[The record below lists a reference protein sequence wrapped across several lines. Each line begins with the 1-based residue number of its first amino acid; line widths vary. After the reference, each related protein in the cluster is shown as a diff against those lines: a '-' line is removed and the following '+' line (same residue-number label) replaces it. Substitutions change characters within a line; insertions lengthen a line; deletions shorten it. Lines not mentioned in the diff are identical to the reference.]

1 MKLTKAKLDK
11 IEYKSIKDFYEKFD
25 RYDSLE
31 DKMKFTT
38 RYLLV
43 HDAAKTYDY
52 PLHTAI
58 MFAKLKIAETINNT
72 GEKDNLRAN
81 MFLSKPYDYLKE
93 EAKIL
98 SEELEKEDI
107 TKVSLTK
114 AVKNLAE
121 DDLIGGKT
129 RLERV
134 EAKRSLHVFEY
145 NLGQLV
151 GGIKEINESFEAT
164 KPGFFSRMFRTSS
177 RQYNDLKAAYKEF
190 YDEKSNNHGNLGM
203 LRQAARRYLAYK
215 VPNWKEGEILSNE
228 EFNSLS
234 KSARA
239 RTQFSIKL
247 IKAIDDALEYQ
258 NGYDNVV
265 NEANDKNVSYS
276 DIQLADEKANSLES
290 LESNQFQKKVVLDLD
305 DKDDLDDSME
315 DDMEASQSMEIS
327 NQQ

>member
-1 MKLTKAKLDK
+1 MKLTKEKLNK

-38 RYLLV
+38 RYLLA

-58 MFAKLKIAETINNT
+58 MFAKLKIAETINKT

-98 SEELEKEDI
+98 NEELENQDI
-107 TKVSLTK
+107 TKISLK
-114 AVKNLAE
+114 NAVKDLSE

-129 RLERV
+129 RLERA
-134 EAKRSLHVFEY
+134 EANRSFYVVEY
-145 NLGQLV
+145 NLAQLV
-151 GGIKEINESFEAT
+151 GGAKEIDESFEAT
-164 KPGFFSRMFRTSS
+164 KPGFFSRLFRTSS
-177 RQYNDLKAAYKEF
+177 RQYNDLKAAYKAF
-190 YDEKSNNHGNLGM
+190 FDEKSNNHGNLGL

-234 KSARA
+234 KTARA

-258 NGYDNVV
+258 KGYDNVV
-265 NEANDKNVSYS
+265 NDANAKNVSYS

-290 LESNQFQKKVVLDLD
+290 LQSNQFQKKVVLDLD
-305 DKDDLDDSME
+305 DKEDLDDSME
-315 DDMEASQSMEIS
+315 DDMVASQSMEIS
-327 NQQ
+327 KQ